1 MIDQVSI
8 EIGGGDGGPGAVS
21 FHREKYVPNGGPDG
35 GRGGRGGHVV
45 LIANAQLNTL
55 RRYRRASAFHA
66 ESGQPGGVNKRRGRD
81 GADLMLEVP
90 VGTIAHQIDK
100 AGEAV
105 AQLADLTHDGQGVL
119 IARGGRGGH
128 GNTFFRSSTN
138 RAPRVA
144 QRGQRGR
151 HPRIRLELRLIAD
164 VGLVGLPNAGKSTL
178 LRQLSAARPRVA
190 DYPFTT
196 LEPYL
201 GVVQVGWE
209 EFILADLP
217 GLIEGAAAGA
227 GLGHDFLRHASRTRL
242 LIHLLDGA
250 APEPLQALDVI
261 NAELSAYDES
271 LGARPQIVVVNK
283 IDIEDAQAALPD
295 LLAALR
301 ARGLDP
307 LPLSAASGDGTEALV
322 ERIWRT
328 LDDLRREEAARAA
341 KREREPVLIKPRP
354 DRRRYSVEREGAA
367 FRVHGDQVET
377 FIEMMDTDDT
387 AAMEEVYRWLERRG
401 VTGALRR
408 AGLTP
413 GDRVRIGE
421 AQWAWEA

>member
-35 GRGGRGGHVV
+35 GHGGRGGHVV

-55 RRYRRASAFHA
+55 RRYRRAAAFHA
-66 ESGQPGGVNKRRGRD
+66 GSGQPGGVNRRRGRD

-90 VGTIAHQIDK
+90 VGTIAYAIDK
-100 AGEAV
+100 DGGDRVE
-105 AQLADLTHDGQGVL
+105 LADLTQDGQGVL

-144 QRGQRGR
+144 QRGQRGQR
-151 HPRIRLELRLIAD
+151 PRVRLELRLIAD

-242 LIHLLDGA
+242 LVHLLDGA
-250 APEPLQALDVI
+250 APDPLQAFDAV
-261 NAELSAYDES
+261 NAELCAYDES
-271 LGARPQIVVVNK
+271 LGTRPQIVAVNK

-295 LLAALR
+295 LIAALR
-301 ARGLDP
+301 ARGSDP
-307 LPLSAASGDGTEALV
+307 LSISAAGGEGTEALV
-322 ERIWRT
+322 ERVWRT
-328 LDDLRREEAARAA
+328 LHDLRREEAAQAA
-341 KREREPVLIKPRP
+341 QRQREPVLIKPRP
-354 DRRRYSVEREGAA
+354 DRRRYHVEREGAA
-367 FRVHGDQVET
+367 FRVRGEQVET
-377 FIEMMDTDDT
+377 FIEMMDTDDE